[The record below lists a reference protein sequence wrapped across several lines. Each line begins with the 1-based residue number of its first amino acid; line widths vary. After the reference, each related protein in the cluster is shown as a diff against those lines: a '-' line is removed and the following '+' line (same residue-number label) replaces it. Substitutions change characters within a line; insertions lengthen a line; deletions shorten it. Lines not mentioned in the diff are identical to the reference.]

1 MKAAT
6 AVIDRRA
13 LRHNFQHVRD
23 YAPHSHLIAVVKAN
37 AYGHGLLETAYTLMD
52 DADCFGVARIGE
64 ALTLRSGGIVKPIL
78 LLEGFFDAV
87 DLPILVV
94 NHIET
99 VVHSEEQLEALE
111 NADLEEPVKVWMKL
125 DTGMHRL
132 GVRPEEA
139 EAFYQRLCACK
150 NVQQPVN
157 LVSHFSRAD
166 EPDIPEVTQ
175 NQIQLF
181 QAFIQDKAGDKSIA
195 ASAGILFWSQVHYQW
210 VRPGII
216 TYGISPT
223 GDNRTGKDFGLTPAM
238 TLKTSLIAVR
248 KHKAGEPVGYGGTWV
263 SEKDTYLGV
272 IAIGY
277 GDGYPR
283 SAPSGT
289 PVWINGRKVPI
300 VGRVSMD
307 MISVDLGS
315 ELIDRVGDEAILWGD
330 VLPVEEI
337 AKYSGISA
345 YELITKLTSR
355 VIMEYLDE
363 Q

>member
-157 LVSHFSRAD
+157 LVS
-166 EPDIPEVTQ
+166 
-175 NQIQLF
+175 
-181 QAFIQDKAGDKSIA
+181 
-195 ASAGILFWSQVHYQW
+195 
-210 VRPGII
+210 
-216 TYGISPT
+216 
-223 GDNRTGKDFGLTPAM
+223 
-238 TLKTSLIAVR
+238 
-248 KHKAGEPVGYGGTWV
+248 
-263 SEKDTYLGV
+263 
-272 IAIGY
+272 
-277 GDGYPR
+277 
-283 SAPSGT
+283 
-289 PVWINGRKVPI
+289 
-300 VGRVSMD
+300 
-307 MISVDLGS
+307 
-315 ELIDRVGDEAILWGD
+315 
-330 VLPVEEI
+330 
-337 AKYSGISA
+337 
-345 YELITKLTSR
+345 
-355 VIMEYLDE
+355 
-363 Q
+363 